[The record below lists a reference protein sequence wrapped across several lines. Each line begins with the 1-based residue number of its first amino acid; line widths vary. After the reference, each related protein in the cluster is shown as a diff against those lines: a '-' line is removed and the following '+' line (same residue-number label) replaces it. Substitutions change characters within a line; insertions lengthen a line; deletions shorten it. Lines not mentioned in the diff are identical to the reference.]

1 MRIRTFRGK
10 DLKDAL
16 ARVKAELGPE
26 AVLLSSRQL
35 SPREARGGPGHEVT
49 VAVEGQQALPTG
61 SSNEY
66 DEKVALEQV
75 QKDVAHIR
83 AMLTVAAAKET
94 LPLLVQ
100 ADSGL
105 RLFFERL
112 LRAGVEDRLAL
123 ELVTRLLKRLGEDPT
138 PEEIR
143 RGLVG
148 LLKEALVTAPE
159 PENGRICWALVGP
172 TGVGKTTTL
181 AKLAARFALTEGRS
195 VGLIT
200 VDTYRLAATEQL
212 KAYARLMGLEL
223 SVAFNRDELRQALV
237 DNRDKEVIL
246 LDTAGRSHN
255 HLLNMNEL
263 KMLLR
268 EVEGLKKWLVM
279 PATTKDRDLAEA
291 CHRFSEVGLAGFV
304 FTKLDETDSYGP
316 LINQVLR
323 FRLPVAY
330 LTAGQRVPE
339 DIEPAST
346 ERLLRLVVGDGLQ

>member
-1 MRIRTFRGK
+1 
-10 DLKDAL
+10 
-16 ARVKAELGPE
+16 
-26 AVLLSSRQL
+26 
-35 SPREARGGPGHEVT
+35 
-49 VAVEGQQALPTG
+49 
-61 SSNEY
+61 
-66 DEKVALEQV
+66 
-75 QKDVAHIR
+75 
-83 AMLTVAAAKET
+83 MLTVAAAKET
-94 LPLLVQ
+94 LPLLVR

-112 LRAGVEDRLAL
+112 LRAGVEDQLAL
-123 ELVTRLLKRLGEDPT
+123 ELVTRLIRRLGEEPS
-138 PEEIR
+138 PEEVR

-159 PENGRICWALVGP
+159 PNGGPVCWALVGP

-223 SVAFNRDELRQALV
+223 NVAFNRDELRQALA

-246 LDTAGRSHN
+246 LDTAGRSQN

-279 PATTKDRDLAEA
+279 PATTKDRDMAA
-291 CHRFSEVGLAGFV
+291 TCRRFAEVGLDGFI
-304 FTKLDETDSYGP
+304 FTKLDETDSYGC

-323 FRLPVAY
+323 FHLPVAY